1 MDAIAIKVNT
11 REALEKSGARAC
23 RRAGRV
29 PGVLYG
35 EGRENEHVDADP
47 RDVIRI
53 LRSDYGPNT
62 MLKLQ
67 VNGDPEQLAVI
78 RDYQVHPFKRKLLHV
93 DFLRV
98 TPDTE
103 ITAAVPVRL
112 LGRSQGEQRG
122 CKLILVA
129 RDIKLRC
136 RAGSVPKHIDIDVTE
151 FEEGYT
157 FYSDQLELP
166 EGVTAAYRTNFPI
179 ASVTHLR
186 TAEEEAEEE
195 EGAEGET
202 TGEGG
207 EADGEKSGQAE
218 TEA

>member
-1 MDAIAIKVNT
+1 M
-11 REALEKSGARAC
+11 
-23 RRAGRV
+23 
-29 PGVLYG
+29 
-35 EGRENEHVDADP
+35 
-47 RDVIRI
+47 
-53 LRSDYGPNT
+53 
-62 MLKLQ
+62 
-67 VNGDPEQLAVI
+67 
-78 RDYQVHPFKRKLLHV
+78 
-93 DFLRV
+93 
-98 TPDTE
+98 
-103 ITAAVPVRL
+103 
-112 LGRSQGEQRG
+112 
-122 CKLILVA
+122 A